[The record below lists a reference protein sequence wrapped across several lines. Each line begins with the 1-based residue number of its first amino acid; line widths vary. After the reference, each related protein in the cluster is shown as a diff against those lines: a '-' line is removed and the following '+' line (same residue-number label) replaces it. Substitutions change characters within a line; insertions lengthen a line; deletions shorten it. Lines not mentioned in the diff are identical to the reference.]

1 MFSIKV
7 DRLRAV
13 VSFALEGRIEDEE
26 FRRFDHELAE
36 VLGSLQGRDIQL
48 KADLRGLKPVSP
60 EAAERLRRLQAY
72 ALDCGATKLAEIVD
86 GREPLLSLQLG
97 RIARESGCERI
108 TRRFPTDGT
117 ARDWLEGEE

>member
-13 VSFALEGRIEDEE
+13 ISYELEGRLEDEE
-26 FRRFDHELAE
+26 LRRFDHELAE
-36 VLGSLQGRDIQL
+36 VLGSLQGREIRM

-72 ALDCGATKLAEIVD
+72 ALDCGAMKLAEIVD
-86 GREPLLSLQLG
+86 NHEPLLSLQLG

-108 TRRFPTDGT
+108 TRRFPTDGA
-117 ARDWLEGEE
+117 ARDWLEGEG